1 MDDQFAI
8 PEHLIKLPDM
18 KERPTPREEEEEEEE
33 GEYEE
38 EEDEDNGWWYIL
50 PYRLWL

>member
-18 KERPTPREEEEEEEE
+18 KERPTPREEEEEEE